1 MPPASKANRRN
12 RKLFKAGA
20 ASPAVLVARP
30 VAIPQIVPADRSRKE
45 ELAELRREQKRFQ
58 DALFQA
64 AQIQR
69 KLCAP
74 RELRRGPCDVAGEM
88 FPVRHLSGDFLK
100 VLDLRPAIGLAVGD
114 IAGKGLSAGLWLAHL
129 VGLVHSRM
137 NGHALPAAMA
147 AINHEL
153 CELLSEPPMVAL
165 FLARLDPQTG
175 ELAYCNAGQPAP
187 LLLRRQGTV
196 ETLRAGGPMLGALS
210 GAEFESGCVTL
221 ERGDTLVAY
230 TDGVTE
236 CRNPR
241 GEEFG
246 NRRLAVAAEGAAGVS
261 AGHTLFSTLGAV
273 LDFAGGRALEDDV
286 TLLVVRR
293 RGSLLS

>member
-1 MPPASKANRRN
+1 VSI
-12 RKLFKAGA
+12 
-20 ASPAVLVARP
+20 ARP
-30 VAIPQIVPADRSRKE
+30 VPIPQLVPADRSRKE
-45 ELAELRREQKRFQ
+45 DLAVLRREQKHFQ

-74 RELRRGPCDVAGEM
+74 RELRRGPYEVAGEM

-100 VLDLRPAIGLAVGD
+100 VLELGAAIGLAVGD

-137 NGHALPAAMA
+137 NGHALPAAVA
-147 AINHEL
+147 AINRDL

-187 LLLRRQGTV
+187 LLLRRNGTV
-196 ETLRAGGPMLGALS
+196 ETLREGGPMLGALL
-210 GAEFESGCVTL
+210 GAEFASGRVTL
-221 ERGDTLVAY
+221 ARGDTLLAY

-241 GEEFG
+241 GDEFG
-246 NRRLAVAAEGAAGVS
+246 GRRLAAAAEGGAGAS
-261 AGHTLFSTLGAV
+261 ASHMLFSTLGAV
-273 LDFAGGRALEDDV
+273 LDFAGERSLEDDV
-286 TLLVVRR
+286 TLLVVHR
-293 RGSLLS
+293 RGSSLP